1 MQMNEGY
8 IIYVSDTETTG
19 LDKDQNEIIELSML
33 RLFLDGS
40 RLEEQKTWLM
50 KALKPETIQDEA
62 LKINGHKREDILWL
76 TAYGKEN
83 YRNPKE
89 LLPEIENWIAEDD
102 MTSADRVLGGQ
113 NVRFDF
119 DMMESTWKKQGAFDT
134 FPFLAGHK
142 RQVIDTKELAL
153 FIDIIAGKRRKFYN
167 LGSLVKAY
175 GIKKEKAH
183 RADADTRMTKDLLLK
198 QIEPFKKI
206 VLEAFPDIFVDD
218 E

>member
-1 MQMNEGY
+1 MNESY

-19 LDKDQNEIIELSML
+19 LDKDLNEIIELSMI
-33 RLFLDGS
+33 RFSLDGS
-40 RLEEQKTWLM
+40 CKEEQKTWLM
-50 KALKPETIQDEA
+50 KALKPETIQEEA
-62 LKINGHKREDILWL
+62 LKINGHKREDILGL

-83 YRNPKE
+83 YKNPKD

-102 MTSADRVLGGQ
+102 VTVADRVLGGQ
-113 NVRFDF
+113 NVMFDF
-119 DMMESTWKKQGAFDT
+119 NIMESTWTRHNAITT
-134 FPFLAGHK
+134 FPFLSGHK
-142 RQVIDTKELAL
+142 RQTIDTKDLAL

-183 RADADTRMTKDLLLK
+183 RADADTRMTKELLVK
-198 QIEPFKKI
+198 QAEPFKKV

-218 E
+218 